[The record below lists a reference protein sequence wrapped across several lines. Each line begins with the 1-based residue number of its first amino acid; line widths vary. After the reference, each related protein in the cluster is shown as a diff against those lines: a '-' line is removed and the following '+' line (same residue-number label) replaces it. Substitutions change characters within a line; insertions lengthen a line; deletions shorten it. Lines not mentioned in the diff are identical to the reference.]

1 MKKLLILLIVLCTFG
16 CKKYVVSFEQPT
28 NMKLDNLK
36 LEVLL
41 DKEKV
46 KEMNLKATNA
56 MPGYETVAL
65 STSDDGKHLLQ
76 VKVKDTIFSYDIK
89 YPEERY
95 ILLTAHLKE
104 NGKIHIGILKQ
115 PYKFRFHER

>member
-1 MKKLLILLIVLCTFG
+1 MKKLLTLVIVLCVFG
-16 CKKYVVSFEQPT
+16 CKKYVVSIEQPT

-36 LEVLL
+36 VEVLL
-41 DKEKV
+41 DKKKV
-46 KEMNLKATNA
+46 QDINLKATNA
-56 MPGYETVAL
+56 MPSDQTIAL
-65 STSDDGKHLLQ
+65 STSDEGKHLLQ

-89 YPEERY
+89 YPEEKY

-115 PYKFRFHER
+115 QYNFRFH

>member
-46 KEMNLKATNA
+46 QEINLKATNA
-56 MPGYETVAL
+56 MPVHQTVSL
-65 STSDDGKHLLQ
+65 SISDEGKHQLQ
-76 VKVKDTIFSYDIK
+76 VKVKDTIFNYNIN
-89 YPEERY
+89 YPEEKY

-115 PYKFRFHER
+115 QYKFRFQ